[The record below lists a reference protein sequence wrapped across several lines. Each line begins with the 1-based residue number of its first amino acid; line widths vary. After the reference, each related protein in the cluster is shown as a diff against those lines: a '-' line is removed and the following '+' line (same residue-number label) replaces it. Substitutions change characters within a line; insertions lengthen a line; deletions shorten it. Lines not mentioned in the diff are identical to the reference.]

1 MKEIMSHFHRY
12 RKATVQKSSLQ
23 VTGDVDIDIKLVSDW
38 DLASVAVRPDPT
50 LSKLGLA
57 TQCISRLEQDLLER
71 LARAEKEK

>member
-1 MKEIMSHFHRY
+1 MGAEWSFTP
-12 RKATVQKSSLQ
+12 ATLHSK
-23 VTGDVDIDIKLVSDW
+23 TGDVDIDIKLVSDW